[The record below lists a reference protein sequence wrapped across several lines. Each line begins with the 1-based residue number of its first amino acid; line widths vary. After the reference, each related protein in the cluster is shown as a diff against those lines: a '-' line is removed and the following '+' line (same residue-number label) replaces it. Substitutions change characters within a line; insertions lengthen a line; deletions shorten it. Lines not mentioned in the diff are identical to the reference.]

1 MNNENLKKEIQIHS
15 SEAVVKRSKMAE
27 KAVKPPEYQEVLRVR

>member
-1 MNNENLKKEIQIHS
+1 MKTKYRYLSEQRANKEKS
-15 SEAVVKRSKMAE
+15 SQ